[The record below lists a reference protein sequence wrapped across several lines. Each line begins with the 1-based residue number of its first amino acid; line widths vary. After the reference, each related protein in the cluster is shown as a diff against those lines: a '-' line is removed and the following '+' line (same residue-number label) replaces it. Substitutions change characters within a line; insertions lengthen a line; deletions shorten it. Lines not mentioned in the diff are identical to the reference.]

1 MSRTGRRPG
10 APETSEAILRAA
22 RRAFG
27 DRGYEA
33 ATFRSIAE
41 DAGVDPALLVH
52 YFGSKE
58 ELFAAA
64 LNWPVHPVD
73 IFGGLE
79 TSNTTEM
86 AEMIV
91 RRYLSMLDQPQV
103 RDAILAMVRSAVSNE
118 RAARMLREFVTEEI
132 LAILGRITSASDSEL
147 RASMVASQL
156 VGIAMLRHVVR
167 LQALVEATTD
177 EIAVLVAPAIAGY
190 LR

>member
-10 APETSEAILRAA
+10 SPETRKAILLAA

-27 DRGYEA
+27 ERGYEA

-41 DAGVDPALLVH
+41 DVGVDPALVVH
-52 YFGSKE
+52 YFGSKQ

-64 LNWPVHPVD
+64 LDWPIHPAD

-79 TSNTTEM
+79 TSNIAEM

-103 RDAILAMVRSAVSNE
+103 RDAIIAMVRSAVSNE
-118 RAARMLREFVTEEI
+118 QAARMLREFVTGEI
-132 LAILGRITSASDSEL
+132 LTLLGQMTNAADAQL
-147 RASMVASQL
+147 RASVVASQL
-156 VGIAMLRHVVR
+156 VGIAMMRHVVG
-167 LQALVEATTD
+167 LHALAEATTD
-177 EIAVLVAPAIAGY
+177 EIAALVAPAIAGY
-190 LR
+190 LQ

>member
-10 APETSEAILRAA
+10 TPQTRKAILLAA

-27 DRGYEA
+27 ERGYEA

-41 DAGVDPALLVH
+41 DVGVDPALVVH
-52 YFGSKE
+52 YFGSKQ

-64 LNWPVHPVD
+64 LDWPIRPAD

-79 TSNTTEM
+79 TSNIAEM

-103 RDAILAMVRSAVSNE
+103 RDAIIAMVRSAVSNE
-118 RAARMLREFVTEEI
+118 QAARMLREFVTGEI
-132 LAILGRITSASDSEL
+132 LTLLGQMTNAADAQL
-147 RASMVASQL
+147 RASVLASQL

-167 LQALVEATTD
+167 LHALAEATTD
-177 EIAVLVAPAIAGY
+177 EIAALVAPAIAGY
-190 LR
+190 LQ